1 MRWLWRQTQRITKND
16 FNDLSIGP
24 FNSCTMYILH
34 CTYRGFNSIQSVGY
48 AKHSRIVCSVWIWSD
63 STLNM
68 ISIHCLRSQCTFNS
82 LGGATFTFNLIWY
95 LNSRAFDPN
104 YCIEY
109 PSFFMS
115 MSVCTV
121 YSKQSVAEFAK
132 CVSVLIKLLLINH
145 NLHLEAHQVRES
157 DSTFLAC
164 FSTIRCIS
172 GARMFSPLPL
182 LVVSFYKRLKCMR
195 VCSIINN
202 CVACRCCSVSMR
214 RSLII
219 FH

>member
-1 MRWLWRQTQRITKND
+1 MPQFTR
-16 FNDLSIGP
+16 
-24 FNSCTMYILH
+24 
-34 CTYRGFNSIQSVGY
+34 
-48 AKHSRIVCSVWIWSD
+48 IWSKCLYWISFFFHVD
-63 STLNM
+63 ECIHRLFQASNRLNRALAE
-68 ISIHCLRSQCTFNS
+68 SLRS
-82 LGGATFTFNLIWY
+82 
-95 LNSRAFDPN
+95 
-104 YCIEY
+104 
-109 PSFFMS
+109 
-115 MSVCTV
+115 
-121 YSKQSVAEFAK
+121 KSVAEFAK

-164 FSTIRCIS
+164 FSTVRCIS